1 MEISITIITE
11 LAKARFEYISD
22 GRKETVRLHFTFLG
36 FRYVRV
42 NGWPGEVEPSAFRG
56 CVVYSDLETTTYFNS
71 SSAQLNRLAKNCMW
85 GQKSNFLDMP
95 TDCPQRDERLGW
107 TGDAQVFAPTACY
120 NMDTRAFYHKF
131 LKDLHIEQRKQ
142 NGAIP
147 NFIPNLGAFRAV
159 PVCGEMWQLLC
170 LWFCISIMAIRMS

>member
-1 MEISITIITE
+1 
-11 LAKARFEYISD
+11 
-22 GRKETVRLHFTFLG
+22 
-36 FRYVRV
+36 
-42 NGWPGEVEPSAFRG
+42 
-56 CVVYSDLETTTYFNS
+56 
-71 SSAQLNRLAKNCMW
+71 MW

-120 NMDTRAFYHKF
+120 NMDTRAFYRKF

-147 NFIPNLGAFRAV
+147 NFIPNLGGLPGGSSVWGDVATFIPMVLYHHYGDKDELRQNYSMMKEWV
-159 PVCGEMWQLLC
+159 DWIIRSEEQNGNQN
-170 LWFCISIMAIRMS
+170 LWNFGFHFGDWLAQDGISPQSMKGGTDDALVASLYYYASTGKVAEGVQAGSRVLP